1 MIHFRRYPFL
11 LLFLLLFFNFF
22 AFAQDTRVALTNVKI
37 YIDPYTPPIE
47 NGTIIIN
54 GKRIEKV
61 GSGSTV
67 SIPALTRKISLAG
80 KTILAGFWNN
90 HIHLMEPQWLSTD
103 ALSDTQLSR
112 QFDSLLTSYG
122 FTHAVDMAAFEAG
135 NLQRLRK
142 RLEAGKVN
150 GPSLLFAGVPFAPP
164 NASPFY
170 IAPYK
175 LPELSTS
182 QEVKQ
187 HINQQFEFGA
197 DLIKIWSASPTGKQV
212 INMPDS
218 LIQTAAML
226 TRKEKK
232 VLAAHPTNLEGA
244 EQAVNNGVNLLVH
257 TAPDDRK
264 PLPTSLLNKMIEKK
278 VALIPT
284 LQLNKWDLEING
296 IKAENNPLL
305 LTAVGQLAQFHQA
318 GGTILFGTDLGY
330 MTNYNPRDE
339 WMLLQQAG
347 LSYLEILATMTTN
360 PAQFFGKGKD
370 YGSVASGYIA
380 DLVVLEEDP
389 AKSRAAFSK
398 VFCVFKHGKLIYQKP

>member
-1 MIHFRRYPFL
+1 MIHFRRYQFL
-11 LLFLLLFFNFF
+11 LLFLLVFFNFF
-22 AFAQDTRVALTNVKI
+22 GFSQDTRFALTNAKI

-54 GKRIEKV
+54 GNRIEKV
-61 GSGSTV
+61 GSGL
-67 SIPALTRKISLAG
+67 SIPANTRKISLTG

-90 HIHLMEPQWLSTD
+90 HIHLMEPQWLATD
-103 ALSDTQLSR
+103 SLSDMQLSR

-122 FTHAVDMAAFEAG
+122 FTHAVDMAALEAG
-135 NLQRLRK
+135 NLTRLRK
-142 RLEAGKVN
+142 RLEAGNVT

-164 NASPFY
+164 KASPFY

-175 LPELSTS
+175 IPELSTI
-182 QEVKQ
+182 QEVEQ
-187 HINQQFEFGA
+187 HIKTQFGYGA
-197 DLIKIWSASPTGKQV
+197 DVIKIWSASPTGKEV
-212 INMPDS
+212 IKMPDE
-218 LIQTAAML
+218 LIQTAASI
-226 TRKEKK
+226 TRQHKK

-264 PLPTSLLNKMIEKK
+264 PLPESLLKKMIEKK

-296 IKAENNPLL
+296 IPAENNPLL
-305 LTAVGQLAQFHQA
+305 LTAVGQLEQFHQS
-318 GGTILFGTDLGY
+318 GGTVLFGTDLGY

-339 WMLLQQAG
+339 WMLMQKAG

-370 YGSVASGYIA
+370 YGRVATGYLA

-389 AKSRAAFSK
+389 ATSIEALSN
-398 VFCVFKHGKLIYQKP
+398 VFCVFKHGKQIYQKR